1 MALAD
6 LNPRSTSK
14 YLIAADLTNQSG
26 RLLTIDSAASS
37 TAGVTVLKLCT
48 AETQIPVAAVVVG
61 AASDS
66 GSYPGYAT
74 SCEIYDTLIG
84 CFDGAVAGA
93 AGVTAGARV
102 CSSAAGTFDNS
113 ANPLGAGD
121 YTVGIAQT
129 TAAAGEQFTIKFLV
143 YKREA

>member
-14 YLIAADLTNQSG
+14 YLIALDLTG
-26 RLLTIDSAASS
+26 AEGTLLTIDVAATAS
-37 TAGVTVLKLCT
+37 AGVTVLKNATDPSEL
-48 AETQIPVAAVVVG
+48 PVAVVVVG

-84 CFDGAVAGA
+84 CFDGAIAGLG
-93 AGVTAGARV
+93 GVTA
-102 CSSAAGTFDNS
+102 SAAVECDGSGTFIVATPS
-113 ANPLGAGD
+113 AGD
-121 YTVGIAQT
+121 FVVGYALT
-129 TAAAGEQFTIKFLV
+129 SAAAGEQFTIKFNV
-143 YKREA
+143 TQF

>member
-14 YLIAADLTNQSG
+14 YLIAANLTG
-26 RLLTIDSAASS
+26 AEGKLLTIDTLATA
-37 TAGVTVLKLCT
+37 TAGVTVLNL
-48 AETQIPVAAVVVG
+48 ASGPAQLPVGVVVVG

-84 CFDGAVAGA
+84 CFDGALAGA
-93 AGVTAGARV
+93 GGVTAGDAV
-102 CSSAAGTFDNS
+102 EGAASGFIVATPAAGDFV
-113 ANPLGAGD
+113 
-121 YTVGIAQT
+121 VGYALT
-129 TAAAGEQFTIKFLV
+129 SAAAGEQFTIKFNV
-143 YKREA
+143 TQF

>member
-14 YLIAADLTNQSG
+14 YLIAADLTG
-26 RLLTIDSAASS
+26 AEGKLLTIDIAATA
-37 TAGVTVLKLCT
+37 TAGVTVLKLAT
-48 AETQIPVAAVVVG
+48 AATDLPVGVVVVG

-84 CFDGAVAGA
+84 CFDGALAGT
-93 AGVTAGARV
+93 AGVTAGDGV
-102 CSSAAGTFDNS
+102 EGAATGFIV
-113 ANPLGAGD
+113 AGAGAGD
-121 YTVGIAQT
+121 FVVGYALT
-129 TAAAGEQFTIKFLV
+129 SAAAGEQFTIKFNV
-143 YKREA
+143 TQF

>member
-6 LNPRSTSK
+6 LNPRSTLK
-14 YLIAADLTNQSG
+14 FLINADLTG
-26 RLLTIDSAASS
+26 ADGKLLTINAADSA
-37 TAGVTVLKLCT
+37 TYGVTTIELANNASDV
-48 AETQIPVAAVVVG
+48 PVGIVVVG

-84 CFDGAVAGA
+84 CFDGALAGA
-93 AGVTAGARV
+93 SGVTAGARV
-102 CSSAAGTFDNS
+102 CSNASGSFDNCTS
-113 ANPLGAGD
+113 PLGAGD
-121 YTVGIAQT
+121 YTVGIALT
-129 TAAAGEQFTIKFLV
+129 SAASGEQFTIKFLV

>member
-14 YLIAADLTNQSG
+14 YLIAQDLTGGEG
-26 RLLTIDSAASS
+26 RLLTIDAAATA
-37 TAGVTVLKLCT
+37 TAGVTVLDVSNN
-48 AETQIPVAAVVVG
+48 ASDVPVGIVVVG

-102 CSSAAGTFDNS
+102 SSSAAGTFDNS
-113 ANPLGAGD
+113 TNPLGAGD

-129 TAAAGEQFTIKFLV
+129 SALAGEQFTIKFLV

>member
-14 YLIAADLTNQSG
+14 YLIAADLTTQSG
-26 RLLTIDSAASS
+26 RLLTIDTAASS

-48 AETQIPVAAVVVG
+48 AETQVPVAAVVVG

-84 CFDGAVAGA
+84 CFDGAIADA
-93 AGVTAGARV
+93 SGVTAGDAV
-102 CSSAAGTFDNS
+102 MGAAAGAFKT
-113 ANPLGAGD
+113 AGALAAGD
-121 YTVGIAQT
+121 FVVGYALT
-129 TAAAGEQFTIKFLV
+129 DAAAGEQFTIKFNV
-143 YKREA
+143 TQF

>member
-14 YLIAADLTNQSG
+14 YLIASDLTG
-26 RLLTIDSAASS
+26 AEGKLLTIDIAATA
-37 TAGVTVLKLCT
+37 TAGVTVLKLAT
-48 AETQIPVAAVVVG
+48 AASALPVGVVVVG

-84 CFDGAVAGA
+84 CFDGALAGTG
-93 AGVTAGARV
+93 GVTAGDGV
-102 CSSAAGTFDNS
+102 EGAATGFVV
-113 ANPLGAGD
+113 AGAGAGD
-121 YTVGIAQT
+121 FVVGYALT
-129 TAAAGEQFTIKFLV
+129 SAAAGEQFTIKFNV
-143 YKREA
+143 TQF

>member
-14 YLIAADLTNQSG
+14 YLIKADLSAAAG
-26 RLLTIDSAASS
+26 KLLTINAADSA
-37 TAGVTVLKLCT
+37 TNGVTTLEL
-48 AETQIPVAAVVVG
+48 ANNASDIPVGIVVVG

-74 SCEIYDTLIG
+74 SLEIYDTLIG
-84 CFDGAVAGA
+84 CFDGALAGA
-93 AGVTAGARV
+93 SGVTAGARV
-102 CSSAAGTFDNS
+102 CSSAAGTFDDCV
-113 ANPLGAGD
+113 NPLGAGD

>member
-14 YLIAADLTNQSG
+14 YLINADLTG
-26 RLLTIDSAASS
+26 AEGKLLTINAADSATNGITTLELANNASD
-37 TAGVTVLKLCT
+37 V
-48 AETQIPVAAVVVG
+48 PVGIVVVG

-102 CSSAAGTFDNS
+102 CSSAAGTFDN
-113 ANPLGAGD
+113 AVNPLGAGD

-129 TAAAGEQFTIKFLV
+129 SAGAGEQFTIKFLV

>member
-14 YLIAADLTNQSG
+14 YLIAANLTG
-26 RLLTIDSAASS
+26 AEGKLLTIDIAA
-37 TAGVTVLKLCT
+37 TAAAGVTVLKLAT
-48 AETQIPVAAVVVG
+48 AASELPVGVVVVG

-84 CFDGAVAGA
+84 CFDGALAGTG
-93 AGVTAGARV
+93 GVTAGDGV
-102 CSSAAGTFDNS
+102 EGAASGFVV
-113 ANPLGAGD
+113 AGAGAGD
-121 YTVGIAQT
+121 FVVGYALT
-129 TAAAGEQFTIKFLV
+129 SAAAGEQFTIKFNV
-143 YKREA
+143 TQF

>member
-6 LNPRSTSK
+6 LNPRSTLK
-14 YLIAADLTNQSG
+14 FLINADLTG
-26 RLLTIDSAASS
+26 EDGKLLTINAAASAS
-37 TAGVTVLKLCT
+37 NGVTTLELANNASDV
-48 AETQIPVAAVVVG
+48 PVGIVVVG
-61 AASDS
+61 AAADT

-84 CFDGAVAGA
+84 CFDGALAGA
-93 AGVTAGARV
+93 SGVTAGARV
-102 CSSAAGTFDNS
+102 CSNASGSFDNCTS
-113 ANPLGAGD
+113 PLGAGD

-129 TAAAGEQFTIKFLV
+129 TAAADEQFTIKFLV

>member
-14 YLIAADLTNQSG
+14 YLINADLTG
-26 RLLTIDSAASS
+26 AEGKLLTINAADSA
-37 TAGVTVLKLCT
+37 TNGVTTLELANNASDV
-48 AETQIPVAAVVVG
+48 PVAIVVVG

-66 GSYPGYAT
+66 GTYPGYAT
-74 SCEIYDTLIG
+74 SAEFYDTLIG

-93 AGVTAGARV
+93 SGVTAGARV
-102 CSSAAGTFDNS
+102 CSSAAGTFNN
-113 ANPLGAGD
+113 AVTPLGSGD
-121 YTVGIAQT
+121 YTVGIALT
-129 TAAAGEQFTIKFLV
+129 SAAAGEQFTIKFLV